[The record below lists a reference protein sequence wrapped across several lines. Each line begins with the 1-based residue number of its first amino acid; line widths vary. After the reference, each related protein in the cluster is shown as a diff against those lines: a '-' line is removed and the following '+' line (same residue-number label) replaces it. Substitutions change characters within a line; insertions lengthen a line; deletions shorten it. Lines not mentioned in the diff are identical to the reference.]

1 MKISSAEFLDL
12 HHPTDTNRWRLPI
25 IERTTG
31 GGGSLFG
38 GVGLAAGVVA
48 LEQATKKPIVWA
60 TGQYLGITQQPAAL
74 DLEVTLPA
82 VGRNVT
88 QGRVVGH
95 LSDMTPDQ
103 EIITVLGACGQRA
116 SVASGLWLIRPEAPA
131 PEDCPLLERHRE
143 GASIHDHVEVRIA
156 RGMFGFSGAGEPS
169 GNGGNILWIR
179 MPNVQ
184 HDRGALAIIA
194 DYMPSALG
202 NALGRTA
209 HCTSID
215 NTIRYA
221 SAKDSSWVLCENH
234 MDYVGEG
241 FGYGS
246 VNMWSEQGEL
256 LATASQTVI
265 VRADPV

>member
-1 MKISSAEFLDL
+1 MKISSAQFLDL
-12 HHPTDTNRWRLPI
+12 DHPIDTNRWRLPI
-25 IERTTG
+25 IEKTTG
-31 GGGSLFG
+31 GRGSLFG

-48 LEQATKKPIVWA
+48 LEQATNKPIVWA
-60 TGQYLGITQQPAAL
+60 TGQYLGITQQPSSL
-74 DLEVTLPA
+74 DLEVSLPA

-95 LSDMTPDQ
+95 LTGADSAK
-103 EIITVLGACGQRA
+103 EIITILGACGQRA
-116 SVASGLWLIRPEAPA
+116 SNAKGLWLKKPEVAP
-131 PEDCPLLERHRE
+131 PEDCPLLERE
-143 GASIHDHVEVRIA
+143 QDGISIHNHVDVRIA
-156 RGMFGFSGAGEPS
+156 RGMFGFSGTGDPS
-169 GNGGNILWIR
+169 GDGGNVLWIR
-179 MPNVQ
+179 MPRVH

-202 NALGRTA
+202 NALGQIA
-209 HCTSID
+209 YCTSID

-221 SAKDSSWVLCENH
+221 HVTDSEWVLCENH

-246 VNMWSEQGEL
+246 VNMWSQDGSL

-265 VRADPV
+265 FRLPTD

>member
-12 HHPTDTNRWRLPI
+12 DHPIDTNRWRLPI
-25 IERTTG
+25 IEKTTG
-31 GGGSLFG
+31 GRGSLFG

-48 LEQATKKPIVWA
+48 LEQATQKPIIWA
-60 TGQYLGITQQPAAL
+60 TGQYLGITQQPSSL
-74 DLEVTLPA
+74 DLEVSLPA

-95 LSDMTPDQ
+95 LTGGDSDK
-103 EIITVLGACGQRA
+103 EIITILGACGERS
-116 SVASGLWLIRPEAPA
+116 SVASGLWLERPDVLP
-131 PEDCPLLERHRE
+131 PEDCPLLQRE
-143 GASIHDHVEVRIA
+143 KGASIHNHVDVKIA
-156 RGMFGFSGAGEPS
+156 RGMFGFSGDGEPS
-169 GNGGNILWIR
+169 GDGGSVLWIR
-179 MPNVQ
+179 MPGVH

-202 NALGRTA
+202 NALGQVA

-221 SAKDSSWVLCENH
+221 HVSDSEWVLCENH

-246 VNMWSEQGEL
+246 VNMWSESGQL

-265 VRADPV
+265 VRLPTD

>member
-1 MKISSAEFLDL
+1 MKISSSEFLDL
-12 HHPTDTNRWRLPI
+12 HHPIDTNRWRLPI

-31 GGGSLFG
+31 GRGSLFG
-38 GVGLAAGVVA
+38 GVGLAAGVIA
-48 LEQATKKPIVWA
+48 LEQATSKPIIWA

-82 VGRNVT
+82 VGRNVS

-95 LSDMTPDQ
+95 LSDVTPEK
-103 EIITVLGACGQRA
+103 EIITVLGACGQRPET
-116 SVASGLWLIRPEAPA
+116 ASGIWLKRPDVPDA
-131 PEDCPLLERHRE
+131 EDCRTMQRHHE
-143 GASIHDHVEVRIA
+143 GASIHDHMEVRIA
-156 RGMFGFSGAGEPS
+156 RGMFGFSGDGEAS
-169 GNGGNILWIR
+169 GDGGNALWIR
-179 MPNVQ
+179 MPNVL
-184 HDRGALAIIA
+184 HDRGALAMIA

-202 NALGRTA
+202 NALGQMA

-221 SAKDSSWVLCENH
+221 SGADSNWVLCENH

-246 VNMWSEQGEL
+246 VNMWNEQGQL

-265 VRADPV
+265 VRV

>member
-12 HHPTDTNRWRLPI
+12 HHPVDTNRWRLPI
-25 IERTTG
+25 IEKTTG

-48 LEQATKKPIVWA
+48 LEQATSKPIVWA

-88 QGRVVGH
+88 QGRVVG
-95 LSDMTPDQ
+95 LLADAAEPK
-103 EIITVLGACGQRA
+103 EIITVLGACGQRPPTA
-116 SVASGLWLIRPEAPA
+116 NGLWLTKPEVAA
-131 PEDCPLLERHRE
+131 PEDCPLLQRDQQ
-143 GASIHDHVEVRIA
+143 GPSIHQHVDVRIA
-156 RGMFGFSGAGEPS
+156 RGMFGFSGDGEPS
-169 GNGGNILWIR
+169 GNGGNVLWIR
-179 MPNVQ
+179 MPKVH

-202 NALGRTA
+202 NALGRIA
-209 HCTSID
+209 YCTSID

-221 SAKDSSWVLCENH
+221 HVDDSEWVLCENH
-234 MDYVGEG
+234 MDYVGDG

-246 VNMWSEQGEL
+246 VNMWSESGQL

-265 VRADPV
+265 VRLDPI